1 MRYLKKK
8 PPKPSK
14 NLLATGERIK
24 NALIVAKSMLAR
36 GSSVEDVVKVTGLS
50 EKEVKEYADLSFSEV
65 SKAKIQL
72 KLI

>member
-14 NLLATGERIK
+14 NLLATGERVK
-24 NALIVAKSMLAR
+24 NALIVAKSMLTR

-50 EKEVKEYADLSFSEV
+50 EKEVKEYADL
-65 SKAKIQL
+65 
-72 KLI
+72 

>member
-1 MRYLKKK
+1 MRYLKE
-8 PPKPSK
+8 KPSRPPK
-14 NLLATGERIK
+14 NLLSAGERVK
-24 NALIVAKSMLAR
+24 NALIVSKNMLAR

-50 EKEVKEYADLSFSEV
+50 EKEIKEYADLSFSEI